1 MKLSDA
7 EVKRSGATSKYVN
20 HETNNV
26 DVEGRAGALKLRFNI
41 KSKGGGTT
49 ELYVS
54 IGPKDFDTIAS
65 ALSMANRS
73 AATLSMA
80 KELSKQ
86 ISLQSSYDTKIR
98 KAAFEEFTNQARKKY
113 EAAASDT
120 EDLDYLV
127 LQKVKKI
134 SAELTDGKA

>member
-1 MKLSDA
+1 MKLSEA
-7 EVKRSGATSKYVN
+7 EVKRSGATSKYLSY
-20 HETNNV
+20 ETSSV
-26 DVEGRAGALKLRFNI
+26 DVEGRAGALKIRFDI

-49 ELYVS
+49 ELYLS
-54 IGPKDFDTIAS
+54 IGPKDFDTIAG
-65 ALSMANRS
+65 ALSSANRA

-80 KELSKQ
+80 KELAKQ
-86 ISLQSSYDTKIR
+86 VGLQSSYDTKTR
-98 KAAFEEFTNQARKKY
+98 NAAFEEFTNQARKKY

-134 SAELTDGKA
+134 SAELTAGKP